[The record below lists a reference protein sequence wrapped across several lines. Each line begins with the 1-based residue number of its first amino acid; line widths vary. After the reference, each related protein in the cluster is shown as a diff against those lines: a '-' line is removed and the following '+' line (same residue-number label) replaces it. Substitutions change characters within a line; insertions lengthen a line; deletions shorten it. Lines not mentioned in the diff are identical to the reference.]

1 MKKSLLFVLL
11 IITIM
16 PFALASVIEV
26 EKIDKGSVV
35 ISELDNPALF
45 DLKITN
51 NGDQDNFEIYSLLS
65 ISITPKGKTTLP
77 HGTTTVLTG
86 FYPNENTRKDITGFY
101 TFEYQIKGD
110 NSGIFNDTITI
121 KIVPLSEA
129 IVIGPAKLLPGENKV
144 IVPIQN
150 TQNTNINDLQLQLSS
165 TFFASTAR
173 LSLKPYE
180 TANLSLDIDNA
191 KTQKLLAGPYVING
205 KAELEGKEAKISGIL
220 NYLEKEGIS
229 VNKTSSGYVITKTTI
244 TKTNEGN
251 TAVTAKIEL
260 SKDVISRLFTIYSST
275 PMTAERGIF
284 NVKYTWQKQ
293 LQPGESMTI
302 TSTTNYTM
310 PLIILI
316 LVVVIVLLVKIY
328 TRTALVV
335 NKQVSYVRTKGG
347 EFALRVK
354 LHVKAKKHVSKIQI
368 IDRLPG
374 MTKLYEKFGHAPDRI
389 EHSTRRLFWDIPS
402 LSPGEERVFSYIIY
416 SKVAVVGRFELPSA
430 TAIFER
436 EGKTHEVLS
445 NKTYFLADMITSKDF
460 A

>member
-1 MKKSLLFVLL
+1 MKKSLIVAFIALL
-11 IITIM
+11 MIL
-16 PFALASVIEV
+16 PSALASIDV

-35 ISELDNPALF
+35 ISELNNPAIF
-45 DLKITN
+45 DLRITN
-51 NGDQDNFEIYSLLS
+51 NADQDNFEIYSLLS
-65 ISITPKGKTTLP
+65 ISITPKGKTTIP
-77 HGTTTVLTG
+77 TGTSLVHAA
-86 FYPNENTRKDITGFY
+86 FYPEASIRKDINGYY
-101 TFEYQIKGD
+101 TFGYQIKGD
-110 NSGIFNDTITI
+110 NSGIFNDTLTI
-121 KIVPLSEA
+121 KIVPLNEA
-129 IVIGPAKLLPGENKV
+129 ILIGQAKLLPGENSV

-150 TQNTNINDLQLQLSS
+150 TQNTNINDLQMQLSS
-165 TFFASTAR
+165 TFFDSSIKI
-173 LSLKPYE
+173 SLKPYE
-180 TANLSLDIDNA
+180 TQNVTLDVDSSR
-191 KTQKLLAGPYVING
+191 TQNLLAGPYVING
-205 KAELEGKEAKISGIL
+205 KVNSQNGEVKLSGII

-229 VNKTSSGYVITKTTI
+229 VNKTNSGHIITRTSV

-251 TAVTAKIEL
+251 TAVSAKIEL
-260 SKDVISRLFTIYSST
+260 SKDIVSRLFTIYSTT

-284 NVKYTWQKQ
+284 NVKYTWEKL
-293 LQPGESMTI
+293 LQPGESVTVS
-302 TSTTNYTM
+302 TTTNYTM

-316 LVVVIVLLVKIY
+316 LIVVIVLLVKIY

-335 NKQVSYVRTKGG
+335 NKQVSYVKTKGG

-354 LHVKAKKHVSKIQI
+354 LHVKAKKHVSKVQI

-389 EHSTRRLFWDIPS
+389 EHATRRLFWDIPS

-416 SKVAVVGRFELPSA
+416 SKVSVVGRFELPSA

-436 EGKTHEVLS
+436 EGKTHEILS

>member
-1 MKKSLLFVLL
+1 MKKGL
-11 IITIM
+11 IIGLLVLMMIL
-16 PFALASVIEV
+16 PSALASIDV

-35 ISELDNPALF
+35 ISELNNPALF
-45 DLKITN
+45 DLRITN
-51 NGDQDNFEIYSLLS
+51 NADQDNFDIYSLLS
-65 ISITPKGKTTLP
+65 VSITPKGKTTLP
-77 HGTTTVLTG
+77 TGTTIIHAA
-86 FYPNENTRKDITGFY
+86 FYPDIDIRKDINGYY
-101 TFEYQIKGD
+101 TFGYQIKGD

-121 KIVPLSEA
+121 KIVPLNEA
-129 IVIGPAKLLPGENKV
+129 ILIGQAKLLPGDNTV
-144 IVPIQN
+144 IIPIQN

-165 TFFASTAR
+165 TFFDSTAK
-173 LSLKPYE
+173 LSLKPFE
-180 TANLSLDIDNA
+180 TQNLTLDVDSS
-191 KTQKLLAGPYVING
+191 KTQNLLAGPYVITGKVSSQNG
-205 KAELEGKEAKISGIL
+205 EVKLSGVI

-229 VNKTSSGYVITKTTI
+229 VNKTSSGNIIAKTTI

-251 TAVTAKIEL
+251 TAVTAKVEL
-260 SKDVISRLFTIYSST
+260 SKDIISRLFTIYSSS

-284 NVKYTWQKQ
+284 NVKYSWEKQ
-293 LQPGESMTI
+293 LQPGESLTI
-302 TSTTNYTM
+302 SSTTNYTM
-310 PLIILI
+310 PLIIIILI
-316 LVVVIVLLVKIY
+316 VVIVLLVKIY

-335 NKQVSYVRTKGG
+335 NKQVSYVKTKGG

-374 MTKLYEKFGHAPDRI
+374 MTKLFERFGHAPDRI

-436 EGKTHEVLS
+436 EGKTHEILS
-445 NKTYFLADMITSKDF
+445 NKTYFLADMIRG
-460 A
+460 